1 MKRAR
6 VFLPQTEDAVRILGL
21 EIARARRTRHWTV
34 AQLSER
40 CGIST
45 GTLHQVEKGAP
56 TVAIGIVFELA
67 ILLGIELFDA
77 EPAQLSSLVSRGQ
90 DRLALLPARVRDPIA
105 PVDDDF

>member
-6 VFLPQTEDAVRILGL
+6 VHLPQTYDAVRVLGL
-21 EIARARRTRHWTV
+21 EIAQARRKHHWTV

-45 GTLHQVEKGAP
+45 GTLHQVEQGAP

-67 ILLGIELFDA
+67 ILLGIELFDT
-77 EPAQLSSLVSRGQ
+77 EPSQLSSLVGRGQ
-90 DRLALLPARVRDPIA
+90 DRLAVLPARVRDSNI